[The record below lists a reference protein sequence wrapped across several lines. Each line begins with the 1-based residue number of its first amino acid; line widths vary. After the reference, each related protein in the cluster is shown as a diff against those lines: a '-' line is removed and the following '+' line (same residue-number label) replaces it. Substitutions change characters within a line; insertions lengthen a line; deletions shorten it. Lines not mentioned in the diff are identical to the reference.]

1 MVKTFEK
8 FAGVYCAMLTP
19 YNKKGEVCEKTI
31 DKLVEWHIAKGL
43 RGFYVCGSTGEHILL
58 KAEERK
64 RIAARAVKAA
74 NGRANVIVH
83 IGCPSSD
90 ESAELANHAEQI
102 GADAISSLPPIFFP
116 GTPEAI
122 NRHYDT
128 ILARTRLPLLIY
140 NYAVRGDVVPAKEFI
155 PILGKKGV
163 AGMKY
168 TGYNLYEMQG
178 YIEARPDRFILSG
191 ADEMSLPALT
201 MGVIGSIGSTQNV
214 FPEIFVEIY
223 NCYKSVNLRRAE
235 QLQRTVNQAIRI
247 MQLAK
252 SIAGWKLVLRVRGI
266 DAGGVR
272 APLTVPDKKIDK
284 QILGEIGKLG
294 LL

>member
-1 MVKTFEK
+1 MAKFHDR

-19 YNKKGEVCEKTI
+19 YNKTGAVCKKTI
-31 DKLVEWHIAKGL
+31 DRLVNWHIEKGL

-58 KAEERK
+58 TPAERK
-64 RIAARAVKAA
+64 AIAERTVKAA
-74 NGRANVIVH
+74 AGRANVIVH
-83 IGCPSSD
+83 VGAPSSE
-90 ESAELANHAEQI
+90 ESADLARHAEKV

-122 NRHYDT
+122 NLHYDT
-128 ILARTRLPLLIY
+128 ILKRTRLPLLIY
-140 NYAVRGDVVPAKEFI
+140 NYTVRGEVVPAAQFI
-155 PILGKKGV
+155 PILAKKGV

-178 YIEARPDRFILSG
+178 FIENAPDRFILSG

-201 MGVIGSIGSTQNV
+201 MGAIGSIGSTQNV

-223 NCYKSVNLRRAE
+223 KSYHKGDLRRAE
-235 QLQRTVNQAIRI
+235 QLQRQVNRAIRI
-247 MQLAK
+247 MQLSK
-252 SIAGWKLVLRVRGI
+252 SIAGWKIALRARGI
-266 DAGGVR
+266 DAGRVR
-272 APLTVPDKKIDK
+272 PPVTPADAKVER
-284 QILGEIGKLG
+284 QILQGLEQIG

>member
-1 MVKTFEK
+1 MARPHDR

-19 YNKKGEVCEKTI
+19 YNKSGNVCKKTI
-31 DKLVEWHIAKGL
+31 DKLVNWHIEKGL

-58 KAEERK
+58 TTAERK
-64 RIAARAVKAA
+64 VIAERTVKAA
-74 NGRANVIVH
+74 AGRANVIVH
-83 IGCPSSD
+83 VGTPSSE
-90 ESAELANHAEQI
+90 ESAELARHAEKV

-122 NRHYDT
+122 NLHYDT
-128 ILARTRLPLLIY
+128 ILKKTGLPLLIY
-140 NYAVRGDVVPAKEFI
+140 NYAVRGEVVPAAQFI
-155 PILGKKGV
+155 PILAKKGV

-178 YIEARPDRFILSG
+178 YIEEAPDRFILSG

-214 FPEIFVEIY
+214 FPEIFVKIY
-223 NCYKSVNLRRAE
+223 ECHREEDLRRAE
-235 QLQRTVNQAIRI
+235 KLQRKVNQAVRI
-247 MQLAK
+247 MKLSK
-252 SIAGWKLVLRVRGI
+252 SISGWKLALRARGI
-266 DAGGVR
+266 DTGGVR
-272 APLTVPDKKIDK
+272 PPLTPTDAKTEKKILRELEK
-284 QILGEIGKLG
+284 IG